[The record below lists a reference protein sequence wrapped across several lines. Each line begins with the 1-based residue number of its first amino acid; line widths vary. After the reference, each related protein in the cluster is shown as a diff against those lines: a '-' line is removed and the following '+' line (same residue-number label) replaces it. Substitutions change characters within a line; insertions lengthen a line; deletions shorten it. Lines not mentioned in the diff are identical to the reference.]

1 MTEEAVI
8 AIVVFTVVFTTIFIL
23 FYSRDREWGENPK

>member
-8 AIVVFTVVFTTIFIL
+8 ITVVFTVVFTTIFIL

>member
-8 AIVVFTVVFTTIFIL
+8 ITVVFTVVFTTIFIL
-23 FYSRDREWGENPK
+23 LYPRDREWGENPK

>member
-8 AIVVFTVVFTTIFIL
+8 ITVVFTTIFLL

>member
-8 AIVVFTVVFTTIFIL
+8 ITVVFTVVFTTIFIL
-23 FYSRDREWGENPK
+23 LYSRDREWGENPK